1 MEGDKDTL
9 DLEDALE
16 EAQEENSFLEEQ
28 IEEKDSEISLLKKQV
43 YSLTEQKKKIHS
55 SSTFIRR

>member
-28 IEEKDSEISLLKKQV
+28 IEEKDSEISLLKKT
-43 YSLTEQKKKIHS
+43 SLFINRTKKKDPQFKYFH
-55 SSTFIRR
+55 